1 MAKRLQVILQDPE
14 YREIQRMA
22 RSRRMSIAEWVR
34 QALDLARRR
43 EPLGGAGKKLEV
55 IRAAAQ
61 HDYPVGDIDS
71 MLAEFEKGYGTGVH
85 PCFWSTQISRC
96 TSLARPILT
105 RATRNDCSK
114 SWSATASVW

>member
-34 QALDLARRR
+34 QALEFARRR
-43 EPLGGAGKKLEV
+43 EPVGDSGKKLAV

-61 HDYPVGDIDS
+61 HEFPVSSIEE
-71 MLAEFEKGYGTGVH
+71 MLADIEKGYGTGHH
-85 PCFWSTQISRC
+85 P
-96 TSLARPILT
+96 
-105 RATRNDCSK
+105 
-114 SWSATASVW
+114 

>member
-22 RSRRMSIAEWVR
+22 RSRHMSIAEWVR
-34 QALDLARRR
+34 QALDLARLR

-55 IRAAAQ
+55 IRAEAQ

-71 MLAEFEKGYGTGVH
+71 MLAEIEKGYGTGVH
-85 PCFWSTQISRC
+85 P
-96 TSLARPILT
+96 
-105 RATRNDCSK
+105 
-114 SWSATASVW
+114 